1 MLLITPGW
9 WSALNPFWKGTV
21 AVLGGITTLAAAWKP
36 ITSTLE
42 WWISRHDGA
51 VLEFLR
57 GRENVARAMVGF
69 VVPES
74 TSVTFIA
81 SNLKRKTQSV
91 HKSLLRLEHKDRVH
105 REVGGWQFGPTPL
118 RPQADLSRWGNKGS

>member
-1 MLLITPGW
+1 MLLITSGW

-21 AVLGGITTLAAAWKP
+21 ALLGGITTITAAWKP
-36 ITSTLE
+36 ITSTVE

-69 VVPES
+69 VLPEP
-74 TSVTFIA
+74 TSVTFMA
-81 SNLKRKTQSV
+81 NNLKRTSQSV
-91 HKSLLRLEHKDRVH
+91 QKSLLRLERRDRVH
-105 REVGGWQFGPTPL
+105 REVGGWQFGPTPP
-118 RPQADLSRWGNKGS
+118 RPQADLSRWNKE